1 MLIRLLALALLVG
14 ATQANAAPKKHKPAP
29 AAATAAQAGTT
40 ATTPETIDVDAMAR
54 AKDAA
59 AGNAAA
65 PPAVAASVES
75 AAGSAEAREP
85 TPPAPA
91 TAPATT
97 AETIDV
103 DAMARAKDAS
113 ASEAEKPAASAP
125 APAPEPISSAA
136 PHAPAAATTAAQP
149 VTGVPPL
156 LSATRDPAEQ
166 RLAKAC
172 EARATSLLDAAQ
184 KGDFA
189 GATKDFDAKM
199 RTGLPVAKFK
209 QAWESLAQ
217 FGALTARG
225 QSHPAAANGYIA
237 VTIPLLFEKAN
248 LYAQVA
254 CGSDGRVAGFYVKP
268 LAAPKQ

>member
-1 MLIRLLALALLVG
+1 MLIRLFALALLLG
-14 ATQANAAPKKHKPAP
+14 AMQANAATKKHKPAP
-29 AAATAAQAGTT
+29 AAAATTQTDAT

-59 AGNAAA
+59 AGNPAA
-65 PPAVAASVES
+65 PSEATATVES
-75 AAGSAEAREP
+75 ATPTAGSDEAKEP
-85 TPPAPA
+85 
-91 TAPATT
+91 
-97 AETIDV
+97 
-103 DAMARAKDAS
+103 
-113 ASEAEKPAASAP
+113 SAP
-125 APAPEPISSAA
+125 APATTPAPEPIPTAA
-136 PHAPAAATTAAQP
+136 AHAPAAATTAAQP

-156 LSATRDPAEQ
+156 LSATQDPAEQ

-199 RTGLPVAKFK
+199 RTGLPVPKFK

-225 QSHPAAANGYIA
+225 QSHPAAADGYIA

>member
-1 MLIRLLALALLVG
+1 
-14 ATQANAAPKKHKPAP
+14 
-29 AAATAAQAGTT
+29 
-40 ATTPETIDVDAMAR
+40 
-54 AKDAA
+54 
-59 AGNAAA
+59 
-65 PPAVAASVES
+65 
-75 AAGSAEAREP
+75 
-85 TPPAPA
+85 
-91 TAPATT
+91 
-97 AETIDV
+97 
-103 DAMARAKDAS
+103 MARAKDAS
-113 ASEAEKPAASAP
+113 ASGTAKTAVPESAS
-125 APAPEPISSAA
+125 EPTSTAA
-136 PHAPAAATTAAQP
+136 PHAPGAAQP
-149 VTGVPPL
+149 VAGVPPL
-156 LSATRDPAEQ
+156 LSATQDPAEQ

-199 RTGLPVAKFK
+199 RTGLPVPKFK

-225 QSHPAAANGYIA
+225 QSHPAAADGYIA

>member
-14 ATQANAAPKKHKPAP
+14 ATQVNAATKKHKPAP
-29 AAATAAQAGTT
+29 AAATTTQTDAT

-65 PPAVAASVES
+65 PSEAAATVES
-75 AAGSAEAREP
+75 ATPAAGSDEATEP
-85 TPPAPA
+85 SAPA
-91 TAPATT
+91 TAPT
-97 AETIDV
+97 
-103 DAMARAKDAS
+103 
-113 ASEAEKPAASAP
+113 
-125 APAPEPISSAA
+125 PAPEPVPTAA
-136 PHAPAAATTAAQP
+136 AHAPAAATTAVQP

-156 LSATRDPAEQ
+156 LSATQDPAEQ

-199 RTGLPVAKFK
+199 RTGLPVPKFK

-225 QSHPAAANGYIA
+225 QSHPAAADGYIA